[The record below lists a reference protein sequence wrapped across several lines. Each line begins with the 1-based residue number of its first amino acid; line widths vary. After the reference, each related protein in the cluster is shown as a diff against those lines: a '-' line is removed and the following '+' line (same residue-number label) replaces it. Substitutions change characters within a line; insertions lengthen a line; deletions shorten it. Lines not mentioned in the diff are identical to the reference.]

1 MHAHVSAR
9 IISKNVLWAQPNG
22 PLHLTYR
29 QRTVLVQAEMSALKE
44 ALRTLSVDRLVER
57 VVHALRMAEIHDQT
71 TEQLRGIYGT

>member
-1 MHAHVSAR
+1 
-9 IISKNVLWAQPNG
+9 
-22 PLHLTYR
+22 
-29 QRTVLVQAEMSALKE
+29 MSALKE

>member
-1 MHAHVSAR
+1 MHAHVSAH
-9 IISKNVLWAQPNG
+9 IISKNVLWAHPNG
-22 PLHLTYR
+22 PLQLTSAKT
-29 QRTVLVQAEMSALKE
+29 TVLVQAEMSALKE